1 MLDFDQLISFHLRL
15 RDYVKENPY
24 NQTTAKKNPYSHW
37 RIISNI
43 GSENSAVMFKNN
55 RLNKWDVINGKM
67 DYQQWLNLSSDSNWL
82 PLTNDISNICLV
94 DEWTMMNDK
103 QHQWHFLHFTALVH
117 DLIVQLNTFFM
128 HDYEFWI
135 AFPCSIIRGEI
146 GKITW
151 QSFFLKSNI
160 LRQSLRLTSLSV
172 KRGIIM
178 RASWFWHVKVC
189 SNASIFPQ
197 VLALVAHSS

>member
-55 RLNKWDVINGKM
+55 RLNKWNAINGKT

-151 QSFFLKSNI
+151 QSFFSSQISWDRAFGLLHSQLSEVLSWEQVDFGMWKSVQT
-160 LRQSLRLTSLSV
+160 LQY
-172 KRGIIM
+172 
-178 RASWFWHVKVC
+178 
-189 SNASIFPQ
+189 FPR
-197 VLALVAHSS
+197 S

>member
-55 RLNKWDVINGKM
+55 RLNKWNAINGKT
-67 DYQQWLNLSSDSNWL
+67 DYQQWLKLSSDSIWL
-82 PLTNDISNICLV
+82 LLTNDISNICLV

-103 QHQWHFLHFTALVH
+103 QHQWHFLHFTALVN
-117 DLIVQLNTFFM
+117 DLIVQLNTF
-128 HDYEFWI
+128 HGWLWI
-135 AFPCSIIRGEI
+135 LNRFPMQYH
-146 GKITW
+146 TW
-151 QSFFLKSNI
+151 GDWEDHMAIFFSQVKYPETEPSAYF
-160 LRQSLRLTSLSV
+160 TLS
-172 KRGIIM
+172 
-178 RASWFWHVKVC
+178 
-189 SNASIFPQ
+189 
-197 VLALVAHSS
+197 